1 MAVAATRQFNRL
13 VDDASDPRVLIQD
26 AIHAQVAATPDRV
39 AAEFLGDG
47 RSLTYAALA
56 GEAAALAARL
66 LALGAGGR
74 DALVALQVVKSV
86 EMVAAILG
94 VLDAGAAYLPG
105 QGNSDSI
112 SLQYECSARARSDR
126 TLFLPRYL
134 PLDPTWPAARR
145 LFVCDDAACG
155 ALVVNGDAADDDEAA
170 AAFESRG
177 RLVALAVG
185 AAAAGRVG
193 AAAAGASA
201 SAPRDS
207 DADRALCYVIYTSGS
222 TGAPKGVMIEHA
234 SLRCDDARVTLL
246 YDVASVLALYERMP
260 ASVKLVQQ
268 GGEAMTLGVVRHA
281 ATKVLWNW
289 YGPVCKSTSPCRTC
303 RATSSTRTTARS
315 SGPYGEL
322 WVGGVQAARGYLNR
336 PELTADRFVDDPF
349 LQQVPGAYVGAP
361 RRAYRTGDRV
371 RWLDDGELEF
381 GGRLDF
387 QVKLRGRRIE
397 LGEIEHACRDVA
409 GVLDA
414 CVLLRTDVGGEPRLV
429 GYVCPS
435 ARAPAVAAALEASS
449 LPASRADAL
458 DAVGRAD
465 ARSTPSAAPSATSSG
480 AATSL
485 RRAVLRARRKFARRR
500 PRAVAARARP
510 VRGGARGFPVPA
522 PSVAEA
528 ADALRSAAPGAGRR
542 AARNAAPR
550 RYLRESLEWL
560 ATLDAAGTAF
570 VRAGATAHATA
581 ILGWGA
587 GPADAIRRRL
597 SRRPGALVGHDTSIG
612 ADAAVGANCCFG
624 GNVGREPSA
633 VYDDDARRHGGRVLG
648 VPVAGPLADAP
659 ADAAWV
665 LALGQ
670 NEARRA
676 IVARHP
682 RAAWA
687 TVVHPT
693 ARVHETAT
701 VGRGVNVEPCAVV
714 SAARLGDRLV
724 GARRRAIVAAP
735 ARPGRRSSTRPRAS
749 TRPRPWAA
757 ASTSSPAPSSARRAS
772 ATGSSARGRRRRGVG
787 DYAFVGGASVVGA
800 GATVGDGAVVGM
812 GAALLPGASLGA
824 AATVAVGSLVRG
836 AVPGAAAA
844 GVPAAA
850 LGAIAR
856 TRLD

>member
-86 EMVAAILG
+86 EMAAAILG
-94 VLDAGAAYLPG
+94 VLDAGAA
-105 QGNSDSI
+105 
-112 SLQYECSARARSDR
+112 
-126 TLFLPRYL
+126 YL

-155 ALVVNGDAADDDEAA
+155 ALVVNGDAADGDEAA

-177 RLVALAVG
+177 RLVALSVG
-185 AAAAGRVG
+185 AAAAGRV
-193 AAAAGASA
+193 A
-201 SAPRDS
+201 SAPRDG

-234 SLRCDDARVTLL
+234 SLRCLMRHAEAPYRGVLGAYESRAPERCAIAFNYVFDAFQQSYFFTLGLYGGTCVLVRDGLALLDVGDDARVTLL
-246 YDVASVLALYERMP
+246 YDVASVLALYEHMP

-268 GGEAMTLGVVRHA
+268 GGEAMTLGVVRNA

-289 YGPVCKSTSPCRTC
+289 YGPTEATINATRRDVPLGLRGAALRLDSLGRPLPNVPCYVVDPDDG
-303 RATSSTRTTARS
+303 ALLGA
-315 SGPYGEL
+315 GAYGEL
-322 WVGGVQAARGYLNR
+322 WLGGVQAARGYLNR

-349 LQQVPGAYVGAP
+349 LHQVPGAYVGAP

-449 LPASRADAL
+449 LPAYMVPAHLVGVDAWPRTSSGKIDRGRLAPPALGGARGASGADALL
-458 DAVGRAD
+458 DAVGRAFRDELGRGDVPCD
-465 ARSTPSAAPSATSSG
+465 APFFALGGSSLGAVRVRSRLARDLSAA
-480 AATSL
+480 
-485 RRAVLRARRKFARRR
+485 
-500 PRAVAARARP
+500 
-510 VRGGARGFPVPA
+510 VPA
-522 PSVAEA
+522 DFLFRHPSVAEA
-528 ADALRSAAPGAGRR
+528 AGALRSAAPRRRTGA
-542 AARNAAPR
+542 AARNAAAAR

-587 GPADAIRRRL
+587 RAGPRTRFGAGCRVG
-597 SRRPGALVGHDTSIG
+597 PGALVGHDTSIG

-624 GNVGREPSA
+624 GNVVVEPGAVVEDGCAFKPGVRVGSGVREPP
-633 VYDDDARRHGGRVLG
+633 G
-648 VPVAGPLADAP
+648 VSLFFRLWRPVSRSVFGSFLD
-659 ADAAWV
+659 
-665 LALGQ
+665 
-670 NEARRA
+670 
-676 IVARHP
+676 
-682 RAAWA
+682 
-687 TVVHPT
+687 
-693 ARVHETAT
+693 
-701 VGRGVNVEPCAVV
+701 
-714 SAARLGDRLV
+714 
-724 GARRRAIVAAP
+724 
-735 ARPGRRSSTRPRAS
+735 RRSSPHECSRSGHKHRS
-749 TRPRPWAA
+749 YESCR
-757 ASTSSPAPSSARRAS
+757 S
-772 ATGSSARGRRRRGVG
+772 
-787 DYAFVGGASVVGA
+787 D
-800 GATVGDGAVVGM
+800 
-812 GAALLPGASLGA
+812 
-824 AATVAVGSLVRG
+824 
-836 AVPGAAAA
+836 
-844 GVPAAA
+844 
-850 LGAIAR
+850 I
-856 TRLD
+856 

>member
-66 LALGAGGR
+66 FALGAGGR

-94 VLDAGAAYLPG
+94 VLDAGAA
-105 QGNSDSI
+105 
-112 SLQYECSARARSDR
+112 
-126 TLFLPRYL
+126 YL

-193 AAAAGASA
+193 AAAAGRVA

-234 SLRCDDARVTLL
+234 SLRCLMRHAEAPYRRVLGAYESRAPERCAIAFNYVFDAF
-246 YDVASVLALYERMP
+246 
-260 ASVKLVQQ
+260 QQ
-268 GGEAMTLGVVRHA
+268 SYFFTLGLYGG
-281 ATKVLWNW
+281 T
-289 YGPVCKSTSPCRTC
+289 YGPTEATINATRRDVPLGLRGAALRLDSLGRPLPNVPCYVVDPDDG
-303 RATSSTRTTARS
+303 ALGA
-315 SGPYGEL
+315 GPYGEL

-371 RWLDDGELEF
+371 RWLGDGELEF

-414 CVLLRTDVGGEPRLV
+414 SEAARS
-429 GYVCPS
+429 S
-435 ARAPAVAAALEASS
+435 ARARRSS
-449 LPASRADAL
+449 RT
-458 DAVGRAD
+458 
-465 ARSTPSAAPSATSSG
+465 STPGRSS
-480 AATSL
+480 
-485 RRAVLRARRKFARRR
+485 
-500 PRAVAARARP
+500 PARP
-510 VRGGARGFPVPA
+510 
-522 PSVAEA
+522 
-528 ADALRSAAPGAGRR
+528 
-542 AARNAAPR
+542 
-550 RYLRESLEWL
+550 
-560 ATLDAAGTAF
+560 
-570 VRAGATAHATA
+570 
-581 ILGWGA
+581 
-587 GPADAIRRRL
+587 
-597 SRRPGALVGHDTSIG
+597 
-612 ADAAVGANCCFG
+612 
-624 GNVGREPSA
+624 
-633 VYDDDARRHGGRVLG
+633 
-648 VPVAGPLADAP
+648 PLADAAP
-659 ADAAWV
+659 TTTPDAAAVVDAACAEMGAWRRERARGWAPGGFLRPDDGRAFV
-665 LALGQ
+665 MVCAGGHC
-670 NEARRA
+670 ATPPASPRPGASRRPSTTTTRAATAAASWACPSPGPRRRA
-676 IVARHP
+676 RGRRVGPGARPERGARAVVAAP
-682 RAAWA
+682 AAWA

-693 ARVHETAT
+693 ARVH
-701 VGRGVNVEPCAVV
+701 G
-714 SAARLGDRLV
+714 
-724 GARRRAIVAAP
+724 
-735 ARPGRRSSTRPRAS
+735 
-749 TRPRPWAA
+749 PRPWAA
-757 ASTSSPAPSSARRAS
+757 ASTSSPAPSSARARAS
-772 ATGSSARGRRRRGVG
+772 ATSAAGAVAGERAAG

-812 GAALLPGASLGA
+812 GAASRREPRR
-824 AATVAVGSLVRG
+824 AATVAAARSSAG
-836 AVPGAAAA
+836 AVPAGAAAA